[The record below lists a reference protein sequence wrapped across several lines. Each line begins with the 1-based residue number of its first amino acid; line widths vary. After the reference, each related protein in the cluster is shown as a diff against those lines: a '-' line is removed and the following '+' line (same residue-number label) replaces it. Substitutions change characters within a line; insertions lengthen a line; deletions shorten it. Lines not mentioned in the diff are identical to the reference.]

1 MTVPEPLTAEEY
13 WAARLLATLEAERA
27 AHAADRERIAAA
39 VEALPCQCDS
49 SDGRCRTN
57 VVYRRAVLALLRT
70 PAATD
75 PLAPPAPAGELDVEA
90 LMIAVFNADRP
101 GDWPTWED
109 YIAAFGSPGTPPWRR
124 KAEAIAAEYARLTA
138 EPTPEPES

>member
-1 MTVPEPLTAEEY
+1 V
-13 WAARLLATLEAERA
+13 
-27 AHAADRERIAAA
+27 
-39 VEALPCQCDS
+39 
-49 SDGRCRTN
+49 
-57 VVYRRAVLALLRT
+57 
-70 PAATD
+70 
-75 PLAPPAPAGELDVEA
+75 GELDVEA

-124 KAEAIAAEYARLTA
+124 KAKRIAAEYARLTA